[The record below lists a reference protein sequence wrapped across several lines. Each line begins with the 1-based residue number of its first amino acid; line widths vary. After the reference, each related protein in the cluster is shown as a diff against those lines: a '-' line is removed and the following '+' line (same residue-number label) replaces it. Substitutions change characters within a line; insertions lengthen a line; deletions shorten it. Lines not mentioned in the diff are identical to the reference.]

1 MGADGRTGR
10 IVARWEPQAWV
21 NDSAMGV
28 DGGLDFDVT
37 RKVLCLPL
45 ADVQALK
52 DGSRASDTLAWGE
65 KFYEDHD
72 GPFRVES
79 AEAICEFFGVDS
91 LDQITERM
99 LMAARRRE
107 REAGAKAAA
116 LAECRS
122 CGNRE
127 QDLLKG
133 LRGPVDREEDPRLP
147 ALRDGARV
155 AGGVTMARTRKQPKA
170 ADLIKANPVL
180 AKPGFQT
187 ELDKWEAARDEGER
201 LGLRDLELAAFIARK
216 LGKE

>member
-65 KFYEDHD
+65 K
-72 GPFRVES
+72 
-79 AEAICEFFGVDS
+79 ICEFFGVDS